1 MTVFLALLVGL
12 AAGVVLGRLLVR
24 RDEAALAASFE
35 GIAARALRGESQR
48 DLAHQQQSVRQLVEP
63 LREQLGRVEGQLRGL
78 ETERARAFGELSKQ
92 VDTVRQSS
100 ELLGRET
107 AALVNALRKPQARGQ
122 WGEMQLRRVVEHA
135 GMLERC
141 DFEEQT
147 TVRDAD
153 GRALRPDLVVRLAGR
168 RSVVVDAKVTLA
180 AYLEAAES
188 TDEAFREQR
197 LMAHARHLREHV
209 DRLADKA
216 YWQQFAD
223 APEFV
228 VLFVPGEAFLAP
240 ALERDPALLE
250 HAYARRVHIA
260 TPTTLVS
267 LLRAVAYAWQQH
279 SLTEN
284 AQDVFRAGKELYTRL
299 STLGGHVD
307 KLGRS
312 LNSAVTDYNKTVASM
327 ERNLLPSA
335 RRMADLGVAQEELT
349 GPRSVDAVA
358 ARLVSP
364 ELTLVAVQDERRTS

>member
-1 MTVFLALLVGL
+1 MVALVTLLVGL
-12 AAGVVLGRLLVR
+12 VLGAVAGRLLAR
-24 RDEAALAASFE
+24 RDETLLAASFE
-35 GIAARALRGESQR
+35 GIAARALRGEADR
-48 DLAHQQQSVRQLVEP
+48 DLQLRARSVEQLVEP

-107 AALVNALRKPQARGQ
+107 ASLVDALRRPQARGQ
-122 WGEMQLRRVVEHA
+122 GGEMQLRRVVEHA
-135 GMLERC
+135 GMLDRC
-141 DFEEQT
+141 DFDEQV
-147 TVRDAD
+147 TVHDAD
-153 GRALRPDLVVRLAGR
+153 GRALRPDLVVRLAGGR
-168 RSVVVDAKVTLA
+168 TVVVDAKVTLA

-188 TDEAFREQR
+188 TDPAFREAR
-197 LMAHARHLREHV
+197 MVAHAKHLRHHV
-209 DRLADKA
+209 DQLADKA
-216 YWQQFAD
+216 YWQALPD

-267 LLRAVAYAWQQH
+267 LLRTVAYAWQQE

-284 AQDVFRAGKELYTRL
+284 AQAVFAAGKELYSRL
-299 STLGGHVD
+299 TTLGGHVD
-307 KLGRS
+307 KLGRT
-312 LNSAVTDYNKTVASM
+312 LNTAVTDYNKTVASL

-335 RRMADLGVAQEELT
+335 RRMADLGVVQDELVL
-349 GPRSVDAVA
+349 PRAVDATSS
-358 ARLVSP
+358 RLVSP
-364 ELTLVAVQDERRTS
+364 ELTLVPVQDERLSG

>member
-1 MTVFLALLVGL
+1 MNLIAVLMALMLGVFAGLFAGRALA
-12 AAGVVLGRLLVR
+12 R
-24 RDEAALAASFE
+24 RDESLLAASFR
-35 GIAARALRGESQR
+35 GMASTALRDAEGDSR
-48 DLAHQQQSVRQLVEP
+48 LAVARLVEP

-78 ETERARAFGELSKQ
+78 ETERARAFGELSRQ

-107 AALVNALRKPQARGQ
+107 ASLVNALRKPQARGQ

-141 DFEEQT
+141 DFDEQT

-153 GRALRPDLVVRLAGR
+153 GRALRPDLVVRLAGQ

-188 TDEAFREQR
+188 TDEAFREER
-197 LMAHARHLREHV
+197 LVAHARHLREHV
-209 DRLADKA
+209 NRLADKA
-216 YWQQFAD
+216 YWQQFPD

-250 HAYARRVHIA
+250 HAYARRIHIA

-267 LLRAVAYAWQQH
+267 LLRAVAYAWQQQ

-284 AQDVFRAGKELYTRL
+284 AQEVFQAGKELYSRL
-299 STLGGHVD
+299 TTLGGHVD

-312 LNSAVTDYNKTVASM
+312 LNTAVTDYNRTVASM

-335 RRMADLGVAQEELT
+335 RRMADLGVAQDEID
-349 GPRSVDAVA
+349 GPHAVDAVA
-358 ARLVSP
+358 TRLVAP
-364 ELTLVAVQDERRTS
+364 ELTLVPVSDERLSG

>member
-1 MTVFLALLVGL
+1 MTVVLALLLGL
-12 AAGVVLGRLLVR
+12 VLGAVLDRLLAR
-24 RDEAALAASFE
+24 RDDTA
-35 GIAARALRGESQR
+35 R
-48 DLAHQQQSVRQLVEP
+48 DLAEQSHSVRQLVEP

-78 ETERARAFGELSKQ
+78 ELERARAFGELSRQ

-107 AALVNALRKPQARGQ
+107 ASLVNALRKPQARGQ

-141 DFEEQT
+141 DFDEQA
-147 TVRDAD
+147 TVRDAE
-153 GRALRPDLVVRLAGR
+153 GRALRPDLVVRLAGN

-188 TDEAFREQR
+188 TDEAFREER
-197 LMAHARHLREHV
+197 MVAHARHLRDHV
-209 DRLADKA
+209 NRLADKA
-216 YWQQFAD
+216 YWQQFPE

-267 LLRAVAYAWQQH
+267 LLRAVAYAWQQQ
-279 SLTEN
+279 SLTDN
-284 AQDVFRAGKELYTRL
+284 AQEVFRAGKELYTRL

-312 LNSAVTDYNKTVASM
+312 LNTAVTDYNKTVASM
-327 ERNLLPSA
+327 ERSLLPSA
-335 RRMADLGVAQEELT
+335 RRLADLGVAQDELI
-349 GPRSVDAVA
+349 GPRAVDGTAS
-358 ARLVSP
+358 RLVSP
-364 ELTLVAVQDERRTS
+364 ELTLVPVQDERMSS

>member
-1 MTVFLALLVGL
+1 MTVLLALLVGL

-24 RDEAALAASFE
+24 RDESALAASFE
-35 GIAARALRGESQR
+35 GIAARALRGESDR
-48 DLAHQQQSVRQLVEP
+48 DLAQQSHSVRQLVEP

-107 AALVNALRKPQARGQ
+107 ASLVNALRKPQARGQ

-141 DFEEQT
+141 DFDEQT

-153 GRALRPDLVVRLAGR
+153 GRALRPDLVVRLAGH

-188 TDEAFREQR
+188 DDEHVREER
-197 LMAHARHLREHV
+197 LHAHARHLRQHV

-216 YWQQFAD
+216 YWQQFPE

-250 HAYARRVHIA
+250 YAVARRVHIA

-267 LLRAVAYAWQQH
+267 MLRAVAYAWQQQ
-279 SLTEN
+279 SLTDN
-284 AQDVFRAGKELYTRL
+284 AREVFRAGKELYTRL

-312 LNSAVTDYNKTVASM
+312 LNSAVTDYNKTVASL
-327 ERNLLPSA
+327 ERNVLPSA
-335 RRMADLGVAQEELT
+335 RRIADLGAGQDELMT
-349 GPRSVDAVA
+349 PRSVDAVA
-358 ARLVSP
+358 TRLVSP
-364 ELTLVAVQDERRTS
+364 ELTLVPVQDERLSS

>member
-1 MTVFLALLVGL
+1 MTAFLALLIGL
-12 AAGVVLGRLLVR
+12 ALGVLAGRLLTR

-35 GIAARALRGESQR
+35 GIAARALRGESER
-48 DLAHQQQSVRQLVEP
+48 DLARQSQSVRQLVDP

-78 ETERARAFGELSKQ
+78 EIERARAFGELSKQ

-107 AALVNALRKPQARGQ
+107 ASLVNALRKPQARGQ

-141 DFEEQT
+141 DFDEQA

-188 TDEAFREQR
+188 HDESFREER
-197 LMAHARHLREHV
+197 LVAHARHLRQHV

-216 YWQQFAD
+216 YWQQFPD

-267 LLRAVAYAWQQH
+267 LLRAVAYAWQQQ

-284 AQDVFRAGKELYTRL
+284 AQEVFRAGTELYNRL

-312 LNSAVTDYNKTVASM
+312 LNTAVTDYNKTVASM

-335 RRMADLGVAQEELT
+335 RRMADLGAASSELSAAR
-349 GPRSVDAVA
+349 PIDAVA
-358 ARLVSP
+358 SRLVAP
-364 ELTLVAVQDERRTS
+364 ELTLVPVQDERLSS

>member
-1 MTVFLALLVGL
+1 MNLIAVLMALMLGVFAGLFAGRALA
-12 AAGVVLGRLLVR
+12 R
-24 RDEAALAASFE
+24 RDESLLAASFR
-35 GIAARALRGESQR
+35 GMASTALRDAEGDSR
-48 DLAHQQQSVRQLVEP
+48 LAVARLVEP

-107 AALVNALRKPQARGQ
+107 ASLVNALRKPQARGQ

-141 DFEEQT
+141 DFDEQT

-153 GRALRPDLVVRLAGR
+153 GRALRPDLVVRLAGQ

-188 TDEAFREQR
+188 TDEAFREER
-197 LMAHARHLREHV
+197 LVAHARHLREHV
-209 DRLADKA
+209 NRLADKA
-216 YWQQFAD
+216 YWQQFPD

-250 HAYARRVHIA
+250 HAYARRIHIA

-267 LLRAVAYAWQQH
+267 LLRAVAYAWQQQ

-284 AQDVFRAGKELYTRL
+284 AQEVFQAGKELYSRL
-299 STLGGHVD
+299 TTLGGHVD

-312 LNSAVTDYNKTVASM
+312 LNTAVTDYNRTVASM

-335 RRMADLGVAQEELT
+335 RRMADLGVAQDEID
-349 GPRSVDAVA
+349 GPHAVDAVA
-358 ARLVSP
+358 TRLVAP
-364 ELTLVAVQDERRTS
+364 ELTLVPVSDERLSG

>member
-1 MTVFLALLVGL
+1 MTVVLALLLGLVVG
-12 AAGVVLGRLLVR
+12 AVLDRLLTR
-24 RDEAALAASFE
+24 RDDTARELAEQS
-35 GIAARALRGESQR
+35 
-48 DLAHQQQSVRQLVEP
+48 QSVRQLVEP

-78 ETERARAFGELSKQ
+78 ELERARAFGELSKQ

-107 AALVNALRKPQARGQ
+107 ASLVNALRKPQARGQ

-141 DFEEQT
+141 DFDEQT
-147 TVRDAD
+147 TVRDGE
-153 GRALRPDLVVRLAGR
+153 GRALRPDLVVRLAGN

-188 TDEAFREQR
+188 TDETFREER
-197 LMAHARHLREHV
+197 LVAHARHLRDHV
-209 DRLADKA
+209 NRLADKA
-216 YWQQFAD
+216 YWQQFPE

-267 LLRAVAYAWQQH
+267 LLRAVAYAWQQQ

-284 AQDVFRAGKELYTRL
+284 AQEVLRAGKELYTRL

-312 LNSAVTDYNKTVASM
+312 LNTAVTDYNKTVASM
-327 ERNLLPSA
+327 ERTLLPSA
-335 RRMADLGVAQEELT
+335 RRMADLGVAQDELC
-349 GPRSVDAVA
+349 GPRPVDAVA
-358 ARLVSP
+358 GRLVSP
-364 ELTLVAVQDERRTS
+364 ELTLVPVQDERAG

>member
-1 MTVFLALLVGL
+1 MVAFLTL
-12 AAGVVLGRLLVR
+12 VLGLLLGAVAGHLLAR
-24 RDEAALAASFE
+24 RDESLLTASFE
-35 GIAARALRGESQR
+35 GIAARALRGEAER
-48 DLAHQQQSVRQLVEP
+48 DLQQRAQSVEQLVNP

-107 AALVNALRKPQARGQ
+107 ASLVNALRKPQARGQ

-141 DFEEQT
+141 DFDEQT

-153 GRALRPDLVVRLAGR
+153 GRALRPDLVVRLAGD

-188 TDEAFREQR
+188 SDEAFREQR
-197 LMAHARHLREHV
+197 LVAHARHLREHV
-209 DRLADKA
+209 DRLAAKA
-216 YWQQFAD
+216 YWQQFRD

-284 AQDVFRAGKELYTRL
+284 AQEVFAAGKELYARL

-335 RRMADLGVAQEELT
+335 RRMADLGVASEQPT
-349 GPRSVDAVA
+349 GPRAVDAVA
-358 ARLVSP
+358 SRLVSP
-364 ELTLVAVQDERRTS
+364 ELTLVPVQDERLSG

>member
-1 MTVFLALLVGL
+1 MTVLLALLLGL
-12 AAGVVLGRLLVR
+12 LAGAVLDRLLIR
-24 RDEAALAASFE
+24 RDQTAH
-35 GIAARALRGESQR
+35 
-48 DLAHQQQSVRQLVEP
+48 DLAEQSQSVRSLVEP

-78 ETERARAFGELSKQ
+78 ETERARAFGELSRQ

-107 AALVNALRKPQARGQ
+107 ASLVSALRKPQARGQ

-141 DFEEQT
+141 DFDEQA

-153 GRALRPDLVVRLAGR
+153 GRALRPDLVVRLAGQ

-188 TDEAFREQR
+188 TDDDFREQR
-197 LMAHARHLREHV
+197 LVAHSKHLRQHV

-216 YWQQFAD
+216 YWSQFTD

-284 AQDVFRAGKELYTRL
+284 AQEVFQAGKELYSRL

-312 LNSAVTDYNKTVASM
+312 LNSSVEAYNKTVASM

-335 RRMADLGVAQEELT
+335 RRMADLGVAQEQLP
-349 GPRSVDAVA
+349 GLRPVDAVA
-358 ARLVSP
+358 SRLVSP
-364 ELTLVAVQDERRTS
+364 ELTLVPVQDERLSG